1 MRTIQKTRLH
11 LLDALRGVMM
21 ISMIAYHGMWN
32 LVNLFGVRVDWY
44 AGTPKYIWQQC
55 ICWTFIALSGYC
67 WSMSRSHLRRG
78 ALVFG
83 GGILVSLVTCLLMP
97 ENRIIFGIL
106 TCIGSCVLLMI
117 PLEKLLKHI
126 PALPGMAVSF
136 LLFLL
141 LRNCSRGNLGFEG
154 LVVAPLP
161 RWLYRNYLTA
171 YLGFPQPGFY
181 STDYFALFPWILLF
195 IAGYF
200 LYRVLQAHQM
210 NEQLFARGQF
220 PVLNWIG
227 RHSLLVYLLHQPVLY
242 GLGMAAQW
250 VMK

>member
-126 PALPGMAVSF
+126 PALPGMAVSV
-136 LLFLL
+136 LLFVV

-200 LYRVLQAHQM
+200 LYRVLQAHRL
-210 NEQLFARGQF
+210 NERLFARGQF